1 MRNISVLLP
10 TLLVVFIVLN
20 TARAETADSVYLNGR
35 IYTAD
40 DKRAW
45 AEAVAIKDGAF
56 IFVGDSKS
64 AMEFV
69 GADTVKVDLEGKM
82 AMPGIHDAH
91 SHMLWGGL
99 NKLFE
104 CRLPLG
110 AAIDKL
116 IDKLKQCQQGQ
127 AESDWLIA
135 GSVWSEQLPGERFN
149 KSLLDE
155 AFPDTPVYIAE
166 GSQHNAFLNS
176 KGLEVAGITSDT
188 PKPAG
193 GVIIKDEQ
201 GNLSGELVET
211 ATVLA
216 SKDFKSAPEWQRLE
230 ALQWASQLF
239 SKYGITSTQEASG
252 NEVVLRTFNSV
263 DQENKLN
270 QLVAAHIIWGS
281 PKFAHTSN
289 ETMERLIENRK
300 QFASRNVK
308 TDFVKMW
315 IDGSPTPPY
324 FTEGNIDL
332 ETKEVD
338 LKNILIPPDAL
349 NKFVLHLDKM
359 GIKVKMHVAGAGAAH
374 VALDAVA
381 AARKANPDSN
391 IIHELG
397 HTNLLIP
404 SDFPRMKTLNVNGD
418 MSPTIWHLYGPT
430 LGNPPLP
437 AWQFRTLNENGVL
450 MTIGTDW
457 PVTDDPNIF
466 PALQGLLDRGYE
478 SLDLD
483 SGLKMMTIN
492 GAISLGWEKQQGSV
506 EVGKK
511 ANMIVLDRD
520 LFKIPN
526 AEIGATLVLRTVFE
540 GRVVHESSPALKSF

>member
-1 MRNISVLLP
+1 MRNSSVLVL
-10 TLLVVFIVLN
+10 TIFAAFIVLT
-20 TARAETADSVYLNGR
+20 TAQAETADSVYFNGH
-35 IYTAD
+35 IYTAN
-40 DKRAW
+40 DKQAW
-45 AEAVAIKDGAF
+45 AEAAAIKDGVF
-56 IFVGDSKS
+56 VFVGDSKF
-64 AMEFV
+64 ARDFV
-69 GADTVKVDLEGKM
+69 GANTVKVDLQGKM

-116 IDKLKQCQQGQ
+116 IDKLKACQQGQ
-127 AESDWLIA
+127 AVSEWLIA
-135 GSVWSEQLPGERFN
+135 GSVWSEQLPGDKFH
-149 KSLLDE
+149 KSLLDK
-155 AFPDTPVYIAE
+155 AFPDTPVYIVE

-176 KGLEVAGITSDT
+176 RGLEIAGITEDT

-201 GNLSGELVET
+201 GKLTGELVET

-216 SKDFKSAPEWQRLE
+216 SKDFKSAPESERLE

-239 SKYGITSTQEASG
+239 SRFGITSTQEASG
-252 NEVVLRTFNSV
+252 NEEVLTTFNKI
-263 DQENKLN
+263 DGENKLN

-281 PKFAHTSN
+281 PKFARTSN
-289 ETMERLIENRK
+289 ETMERLIDNRK
-300 QFASRNVK
+300 KFTSRHVK

-324 FTEGNIDL
+324 FTEGSIDL
-332 ETKEVD
+332 ETEKVD
-338 LKNILIPPDAL
+338 FKNILIPPDAL
-349 NKFVLHLDKM
+349 NKFVVQLDKM

-381 AARKANPDSN
+381 NARKANPQSK

-404 SDFPRMKTLNVNGD
+404 SDFPRMKALNVNGD

-437 AWQFRTLNENGVL
+437 AWQFRTLHENGVL
-450 MTIGTDW
+450 MSIGTDW

-483 SGLKMMTIN
+483 TGLKMMTIN
-492 GAISLGWEKQQGSV
+492 GAISLGWEKNLGSI
-506 EVGKK
+506 EVGKI
-511 ANMIVLDRD
+511 ANLIVLDRN
-520 LFKIPN
+520 LFEIPKTQ
-526 AEIGATLVLRTVFE
+526 ISGTIVLRTVFE
-540 GRVVHESSPALKSF
+540 GRVVHENSP

>member
-1 MRNISVLLP
+1 MRNISVPVL
-10 TLLVVFIVLN
+10 TLFAAFIVLT
-20 TARAETADSVYLNGR
+20 TAQAETADSVYFNGH
-35 IYTAD
+35 IYTAN
-40 DKRAW
+40 DKQAW
-45 AEAVAIKDGAF
+45 AEAAAIKDGVF
-56 IFVGDSKS
+56 VFVGDSKS
-64 AMEFV
+64 ARDFV
-69 GADTVKVDLEGKM
+69 GANTVKVDLQGKM

-116 IDKLKQCQQGQ
+116 IDKLKECQQGQ
-127 AESDWLIA
+127 AESEWLIA
-135 GSVWSEQLPGERFN
+135 GSVWSEQLPGDKFH
-149 KSLLDE
+149 KSLLDK
-155 AFPDTPVYIAE
+155 AFPDTPVYIVE

-176 KGLEVAGITSDT
+176 RGLEIAGIMEDT

-201 GNLSGELVET
+201 GKLTGELVET

-216 SKDFKSAPEWQRLE
+216 SKDFKSAPESQRLE

-239 SKYGITSTQEASG
+239 SKFGITSTQEASG
-252 NEVVLRTFNSV
+252 NEEILTTFNKI
-263 DQENKLN
+263 DGENKLN

-289 ETMERLIENRK
+289 ETMERLIDNRK
-300 QFASRNVK
+300 QFTSQHVK

-324 FTEGNIDL
+324 FTEGGIDL
-332 ETKEVD
+332 ETEEVD

-349 NKFVLHLDKM
+349 NKYVLYLDKM
-359 GIKVKMHVAGAGAAH
+359 DVKVKMHVAGAGAAH

-381 AARKANPDSN
+381 NARKLNPQSK

-397 HTNLLIP
+397 HTGLLIP
-404 SDFPRMKTLNVNGD
+404 SDFPRMKALNVNGD

-437 AWQFRTLNENGVL
+437 AWQFRTLHENGVL
-450 MTIGTDW
+450 MSMGTDW

-483 SGLKMMTIN
+483 TGLKMMTIN
-492 GAISLGWEKQQGSV
+492 GAISLGWEENLGSI
-506 EVGKK
+506 EVGKV
-511 ANMIVLDRD
+511 ANLIVLDRN
-520 LFKIPN
+520 LFEIPKTQ
-526 AEIGATLVLRTVFE
+526 ISGTIVLRTVFE
-540 GRVVHESSPALKSF
+540 GRVVHKISP

>member
-1 MRNISVLLP
+1 MRNISVLVL
-10 TLLVVFIVLN
+10 TIFTAFIVLT
-20 TARAETADSVYLNGR
+20 TAQAETADSVYFNGH
-35 IYTAD
+35 IYTAN
-40 DKRAW
+40 DKQAW
-45 AEAVAIKDGAF
+45 VEAAAIKDGVF
-56 IFVGDSKS
+56 VFVGDSKS
-64 AMEFV
+64 ARNFV
-69 GADTVKVDLEGKM
+69 GANTVKVDLQGKM
-82 AMPGIHDAH
+82 VMPGIHDAH

-116 IDKLKQCQQGQ
+116 IDKLKACQQGQ
-127 AESDWLIA
+127 AVSEWLIA
-135 GSVWSEQLPGERFN
+135 GSVWSEQLPGDKFH
-149 KSLLDE
+149 KSLLDK
-155 AFPDTPVYIAE
+155 AFPDTPVYIVE

-176 KGLEVAGITSDT
+176 RGLEIAGITEDT

-201 GNLSGELVET
+201 GKLTGELVET

-216 SKDFKSAPEWQRLE
+216 SKDFESAPESQRLE

-239 SKYGITSTQEASG
+239 SRFGITSTQEASG
-252 NEVVLRTFNSV
+252 NEEVLATFNKIDV
-263 DQENKLN
+263 ENKLN

-289 ETMERLIENRK
+289 ETMERLIDNRK
-300 QFASRNVK
+300 QFISQHVK

-324 FTEGNIDL
+324 FTEGSIDL
-332 ETKEVD
+332 ETKKVD
-338 LKNILIPPDAL
+338 FKNILIPPDAL
-349 NKFVLHLDKM
+349 NKFVVQLDKM

-381 AARKANPDSN
+381 NARKANPQSK

-404 SDFPRMKTLNVNGD
+404 SDFPRMKALNVNGD
-418 MSPTIWHLYGPT
+418 MSPAIWHLYGPT

-437 AWQFRTLNENGVL
+437 AWQFRTLHENGVL
-450 MTIGTDW
+450 MSIGTDW
-457 PVTDDPNIF
+457 PVTDNPNIF

-483 SGLKMMTIN
+483 TGLKMMTIN
-492 GAISLGWEKQQGSV
+492 GAISLGWEKNLGSI
-506 EVGKK
+506 EVGKI
-511 ANMIVLDRD
+511 ANLIVLDRN
-520 LFKIPN
+520 LFEVPKTQISGT
-526 AEIGATLVLRTVFE
+526 IVLRTVFE
-540 GRVVHESSPALKSF
+540 GRVVHQSSP

>member
-1 MRNISVLLP
+1 MRNISVPVL
-10 TLLVVFIVLN
+10 TLFAAFIVLT
-20 TARAETADSVYLNGR
+20 TAQAETADSVYFNGR
-35 IYTAD
+35 IYTAND
-40 DKRAW
+40 NQAW
-45 AEAVAIKDGAF
+45 AEAAAIKDGVF
-56 IFVGDSKS
+56 VFVGDSKS
-64 AMEFV
+64 ARDFV
-69 GADTVKVDLEGKM
+69 GVNTVKVDLQGKM
-82 AMPGIHDAH
+82 AMPGIHDGH

-110 AAIDKL
+110 AAINKL
-116 IDKLKQCQQGQ
+116 IDKLKECQQGQ
-127 AESDWLIA
+127 AESEWLIA
-135 GSVWSEQLPGERFN
+135 GSIWSEQLPGDRFH

-155 AFPDTPVYIAE
+155 AFPDTPVYIVE

-176 KGLEVAGITSDT
+176 RALEIAGITEDT

-201 GNLSGELVET
+201 GKLTGELVET

-230 ALQWASQLF
+230 ALRWASQLF
-239 SKYGITSTQEASG
+239 SKFGITSTQEASG
-252 NEVVLRTFNSV
+252 NEEVLKTLNKI
-263 DQENKLN
+263 DAENKLN

-281 PKFAHTSN
+281 PKFARTSN
-289 ETMERLIENRK
+289 ETMERLIDNRK
-300 QFASRNVK
+300 QFASRHVK

-324 FTEGNIDL
+324 FTEGSIDP
-332 ETKEVD
+332 ETEKVD

-349 NKFVLHLDKM
+349 NKYVLQLDKM
-359 GIKVKMHVAGAGAAH
+359 GVKVKMHVAGAGAAH

-381 AARKANPDSN
+381 NARKANPQSK

-404 SDFPRMKTLNVNGD
+404 SDFPRMKALNVNGD

-437 AWQFRTLNENGVL
+437 AWQFRTLHENGVL
-450 MTIGTDW
+450 MSIGTDW

-478 SLDLD
+478 SLDLNT
-483 SGLKMMTIN
+483 GLKMMTIN
-492 GAISLGWEKQQGSV
+492 GAIALGWEKEQGSI
-506 EVGKK
+506 EVGKT
-511 ANMIVLDRD
+511 ANLIVLDRN
-520 LFKIPN
+520 LFEIPP
-526 AEIGATLVLRTVFE
+526 AQIGGTNVLKTVFE
-540 GRVVHESSPALKSF
+540 GRVVYESSPE